1 MAGARSLGLVHTRS
15 ERVDFDALYRRY
27 AEPVYGFCLRRTR
40 DAELAQ
46 DARAMVFLEAWRRR
60 AEVDLTARPAGPWLY
75 GVARN
80 VLRNQ
85 QRALRRRDAALRSLQ
100 HVEPEHGEE
109 VSERVQ
115 RRAQFDALRQSLRSL
130 SPAQREVVGMCL
142 FEDHS
147 YEAAAGALRIPVG
160 TVRSRLSRARLQLAL
175 DLRAAEGD
183 ANTTPTT

>member
-1 MAGARSLGLVHTRS
+1 MAGARSLGLVHGHA

-40 DAELAQ
+40 DAELAE

-60 AEVDLTARPAGPWLY
+60 RDVDLTSRPAAPWLY

-85 QRALRRRDAALRSLQ
+85 QRALRRRDAALWSLQ
-100 HVEPEHGEE
+100 RVEPPQGEE

-115 RRAQFDALRQSLRSL
+115 RRAQLDALLGSLRSL

-142 FEDHS
+142 LEDRS

-160 TVRSRLSRARLQLAL
+160 TVRSRLSRARLRLTL

-183 ANTTPTT
+183 ATTPTT